1 MGSAGWFARDG
12 VEILHDA
19 LEVAHLVVELLGA
32 VRVLGGLKQGQESV
46 SREDRKRSGRY
57 KYNR

>member
-32 VRVLGGLKQGQESV
+32 VRVLGGLKQGEESV

-57 KYNR
+57 K